1 MPAKN
6 HKKGNLRA
14 VYPTAAVAG
23 EMPAA
28 FNRALRDE
36 YDDSKMFW
44 ASSQVMALSRGY
56 WNIFKDTVE
65 EAVQQSEKNSLEL
78 VESSLNQSKDKFAAT
93 LNQNALKVFDDWK
106 NLYVQLLIQY
116 DGGGGVEY
124 DEKNLPTPDAPTK
137 Y

>member
-23 EMPAA
+23 EIPAA

-44 ASSQVMALSRGY
+44 ASSQVTALSRGY

-65 EAVQQSEKNSLEL
+65 EAVQQLEKNSLEL
-78 VESSLNQSKDKFAAT
+78 VESSLNQSKGKFAAT
-93 LNQNALKVFDDWK
+93 LNQNALKVFGDWK

-124 DEKNLPTPDAPTK
+124 DEKICRRPH
-137 Y
+137 